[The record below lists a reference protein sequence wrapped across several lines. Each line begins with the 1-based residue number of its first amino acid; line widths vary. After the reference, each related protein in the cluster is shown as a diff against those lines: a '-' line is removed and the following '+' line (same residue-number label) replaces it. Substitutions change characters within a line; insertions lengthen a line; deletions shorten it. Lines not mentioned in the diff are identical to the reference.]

1 MQALLPI
8 PDFEFGF
15 TTCNNIQHPKIQL
28 LKLDDRQL
36 GVHKVSPKTIH
47 KVVQP
52 PNCTSTNLGDSP
64 SPQIAWEAFYPK
76 GSINPSADIPGG
88 FTFYLSGPQKFADRL
103 QTASEVVMSYRM
115 MLQEGWEWR
124 KGGKLPGVCQYHA
137 PLREYL
143 QPEITSSWWCRRI
156 IIWV

>member
-1 MQALLPI
+1 MPWYIPPVGAYDSIIAL
-8 PDFEFGF
+8 
-15 TTCNNIQHPKIQL
+15 TS
-28 LKLDDRQL
+28 
-36 GVHKVSPKTIH
+36 VSWSKTIH

-52 PNCTSTNLGDSP
+52 PNSNLGDLP
-64 SPQIAWEAFYPK
+64 SPQMAWEAFYPK

-88 FTFYLSGPQKFADRL
+88 FTLFQKFADRL

-124 KGGKLPGVCQYHA
+124 KGGKLPGVCKYHVQ
-137 PLREYL
+137 LVNIFSL
-143 QPEITSSWWCRRI
+143 KSLLDSSWWRRRI